1 MRLEDAFLY
10 MILDETAGDAPA
22 DVCAA
27 AIAGGVDVIH
37 LGEGALADPACLEAV
52 SRVCRRD
59 DALLVVSDNAVLA
72 QDVGAD
78 GVHLSSSS
86 ASIGQARAVM
96 GGEGILGL
104 STQTSNDAMLGLE
117 MGVDF
122 LLHWAG
128 TGCAGAFAGLP
139 GAAGS
144 ALFAAG
150 LSSLEDAQTLADRGV
165 YRLCIE
171 SKLLQGGDITERA
184 AAFSRV
190 LGRSI

>member
-10 MILDETAGDAPA
+10 MILGDCGDAAPG

-27 AIAGGVDVIH
+27 AIAGGVDVIQVP
-37 LGEGALADPACLEAV
+37 GDGANPSLLDSVRE
-52 SRVCRRD
+52 VCRRD
-59 DALLVVSDNAVLA
+59 DALLVISDDAAVA
-72 QDVGAD
+72 TEAGAD

-96 GGEGILGL
+96 GGEGLLGI
-104 STQTSNDAMLGLE
+104 STATSNDALLGLE
-117 MGVDF
+117 MGVDYI
-122 LLHWAG
+122 LHWAG
-128 TGCAGAFAGLP
+128 TGCSGAFAGLQ

-150 LSSLEDAQTLADRGV
+150 ISSLDDAQALVDRGV

-171 SKLLQGGDITERA
+171 SKLLQGDDITAQA
-184 AAFSRV
+184 AAYSRA
-190 LGRSI
+190 LGRSF

>member
-10 MILDETAGDAPA
+10 MILDAPGGAAPA

-37 LGEGALADPACLEAV
+37 LGAGFLADRACLESV
-52 SRVCRRD
+52 SAVCRRD
-59 DALLVVSDNAVLA
+59 DALLVVSDNAALA

-104 STQTSNDAMLGLE
+104 STQTGNDAMLGLE

-128 TGCAGAFAGLP
+128 TGCPGAFAGLP

-150 LSSLEDAQTLADRGV
+150 LSSLEDAQMLVDRGV

-171 SKLLQGGDITERA
+171 SQLLQGGDITAKA